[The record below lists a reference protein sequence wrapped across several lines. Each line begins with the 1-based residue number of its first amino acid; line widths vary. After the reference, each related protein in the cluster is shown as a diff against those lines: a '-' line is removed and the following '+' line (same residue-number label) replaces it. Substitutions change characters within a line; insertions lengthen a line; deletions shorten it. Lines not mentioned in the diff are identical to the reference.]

1 MTSGSV
7 VPMETTVTANQ
18 QLRQVE
24 APRQR
29 RCAVDEPV
37 AALNQEQQTDDKK

>member
-1 MTSGSV
+1 MNRKKIIFSILTIV
-7 VPMETTVTANQ
+7 II
-18 QLRQVE
+18 L
-24 APRQR
+24 

>member
-7 VPMETTVTANQ
+7 VPMETTV
-18 QLRQVE
+18 
-24 APRQR
+24 APISSSGRWKRQR